1 LIRVNQDGKFC
12 YTMPD
17 DNGAAAEE
25 VNADPAQDVAV
36 QTDASGVATDTTEQP
51 LADEHPDNL
60 VSTLLRRANRQLRL
74 AKGSVV
80 KHERVC
86 AALRVLNANRDIV
99 EKLL

>member
-1 LIRVNQDGKFC
+1 
-12 YTMPD
+12 
-17 DNGAAAEE
+17 
-25 VNADPAQDVAV
+25 
-36 QTDASGVATDTTEQP
+36 
-51 LADEHPDNL
+51 
-60 VSTLLRRANRQLRL
+60 L